1 MKNFSIIDSRT
12 GREYW
17 ISRSVSVVILATGI
31 DNDDVDYV
39 LAVQRGSGT
48 PDPEY
53 VGSWSL
59 PCGYVD
65 FDETTKETASRE
77 LFEET
82 GLDFLPEHFELIGI
96 MDDPTKDKRQN
107 ICIRYKLDLSNYF
120 IEELTERLT
129 SIYSEKDEVSDIRF
143 IPVWQVSA
151 YKWAF
156 NHDKLIKN
164 YV

>member
-17 ISRSVSVVILATGI
+17 ISRSVSVVILATVS
-31 DNDDVDYV
+31 DEYV

-53 VGSWSL
+53 VGAWSL

-65 FDETTKETASRE
+65 FDETTRETAARE

-82 GLDFLPEHFELIGI
+82 GLDILPERFEPIGI
-96 MDDPTKDKRQN
+96 MDDPNKDKRQN
-107 ICIRYKLDLSNYF
+107 ICIRYKLDLSDYSV
-120 IEELTERLT
+120 EELTEKLT
-129 SIYSEKDEVSDIRF
+129 SDNSEENEVSDIRF
-143 IPVWQVSA
+143 IPIWQVPA

-164 YV
+164 YVQHT